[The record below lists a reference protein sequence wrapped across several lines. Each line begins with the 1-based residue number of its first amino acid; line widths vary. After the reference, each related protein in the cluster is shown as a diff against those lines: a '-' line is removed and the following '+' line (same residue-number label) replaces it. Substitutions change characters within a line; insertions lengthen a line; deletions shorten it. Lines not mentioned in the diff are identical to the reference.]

1 MDVFGKTKVKNRS
14 PEYAHTK
21 RILAEVSRGE
31 EKTVDEGDIH
41 HLIASSWKRCV
52 NEYKLDQAGHKGP
65 EIVTRSELKRAVDPL
80 DMLRHVARPEIER
93 LMGQIA
99 ASGYVVM
106 LADPNGIALDVLTST
121 APDRALRQVGVCKGA
136 AWAEDQAGTNGI
148 GTSIAS
154 RCAVTIHRSQHFFFS
169 YSGLTC
175 TAAPIFDAD
184 GKVLASLD
192 ASSVLDLPQEM
203 QSLIRELVS
212 MTAQRIERRY
222 FLEKNRNRAI
232 LRMEWG
238 LDGPQD
244 GSSLI
249 VALDDNGRAVELHG
263 SQIGNMRAAD
273 YCDLVIGEPLTEFME
288 INWQDVGRGDKN
300 ACVERIGIARLVA
313 NERPC
318 FASLVAPIRS
328 GTAASFKRAIAAS
341 GYAPGGS
348 LADSSRGKLDLV
360 TLAGNDPDMREH
372 VRTVR
377 KLINKNLPILL
388 YGETGTGKEEF
399 ARGIHEVSARA
410 SKPFVVIDCS
420 SIPDSLIE
428 SELFGYETG
437 TFTGARREGRR
448 GRIAEANGGTL
459 FLDEIGDMPL
469 ALQTRLLR
477 VLAQGEI
484 VPLGSAK
491 PTKVDFNLV
500 CASHRDLPKMVAD
513 GEFRQDLYYRIAG
526 IRLELPPLRER
537 ADKEDVIRGALAIES
552 EKLGFATPPTIAPSA
567 LEILL
572 AHAWPGN
579 MRELRLAL
587 RYALAYSGDKEISE
601 ERLPSWLALQSWD
614 ASAGPAP
621 ERSVTPDLVDVLER
635 NRWCISDAA
644 SDLGV
649 SRQTLYRWIKRQNI
663 ARPE

>member
-1 MDVFGKTKVKNRS
+1 MDVFGKGRVRTQS
-14 PEYAHTK
+14 PEYAHAK
-21 RILAEVSRGE
+21 KIFSEISRDE
-31 EKTVDEGDIH
+31 SETAAVDISR
-41 HLIASSWKRCV
+41 LIASSWKRCV
-52 NEYKLDQAGHKGP
+52 NDYKLDRGAHKGP
-65 EIVTRSELKRAVDPL
+65 EIVTSSELKRAVDPL

-93 LMGQIA
+93 LMGQVA

-121 APDRALRQVGVCKGA
+121 SPDRSLRRVGVCEGA

-154 RCAVTIHRSQHFFFS
+154 RCAVTIHRSQHFFFN

-192 ASSVLDLPQEM
+192 ASSVVDLPQEM

-212 MTAQRIERRY
+212 MTARRIERRY
-222 FLEKNRNRAI
+222 FIEKHRNRAI

-244 GSSLI
+244 GTSFI
-249 VALDDNGRAVELHG
+249 VALDSNGRAVEFHG
-263 SQIGNMRAAD
+263 GGVGDRAIDCDVLIGK
-273 YCDLVIGEPLTEFME
+273 PLTDFLE
-288 INWQDVGRGDKN
+288 ISWQDVGRSEKSPN
-300 ACVERIGIARLVA
+300 VERIGIARL
-313 NERPC
+313 NGSDRPC
-318 FASLVAPIRS
+318 FASLVAPVRS
-328 GTAASFKRAIAAS
+328 GAPAFAKTAGSPSSQRSGSGQPAVAS
-341 GYAPGGS
+341 
-348 LADSSRGKLDLV
+348 GKLDLV
-360 TLAGNDPDMREH
+360 ALAGNDPDMCEH

-377 KLINKNLPILL
+377 RLVNKNLPILL
-388 YGETGTGKEEF
+388 SGETGTGKEEF
-399 ARGIHEVSARA
+399 ARGIHEVGARA

-437 TFTGARREGRR
+437 TFTGARRDGRR

-484 VPLGSAK
+484 VPLGAAK
-491 PTKVDFNLV
+491 PIKVDFNLI

-526 IRLELPPLRER
+526 IRLELPALRER
-537 ADKEDVIRGALAIES
+537 ADKEDVIRGALAIEA
-552 EKLGFATPPTIAPSA
+552 EKLGFETPPNIAPSA
-567 LEILL
+567 FKILL
-572 AHAWPGN
+572 AHQWPGN

-587 RYALAYSGDKEISE
+587 RYALACTSGEEITD
-601 ERLPSWLALQSWD
+601 ERLPSWLALQSWE
-614 ASAGPAP
+614 AAAAPAQ
-621 ERSVTPDLVDVLER
+621 ERPVAPDLVDVLER

-644 SDLGV
+644 CELRV

-663 ARPE
+663 SRPV